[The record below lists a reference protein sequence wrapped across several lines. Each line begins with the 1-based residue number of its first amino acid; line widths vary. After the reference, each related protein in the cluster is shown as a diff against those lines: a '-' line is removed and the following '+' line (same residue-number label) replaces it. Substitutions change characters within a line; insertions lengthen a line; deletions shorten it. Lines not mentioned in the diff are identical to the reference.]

1 MIVLGIDVGKAD
13 FHCTLLDA
21 GKQHRNS
28 FPNTRKGF
36 EKLRAWLKNRRAQ
49 HVHACMEATGGFSEA
64 LATYLSEHDHV
75 VSIVNAFAI
84 KAFGQS
90 ELSRTKTD
98 KADAD
103 LIARYAVAMKPAPWE
118 PPSPSERRLRQ
129 LVRRRDD
136 LVTMCTQERNRLEAP
151 GSEATAASL
160 KESIAFFQ
168 EQIAE
173 LDREINHVIKNDP
186 DLRGKRELLESIPGI
201 GKLTSAA
208 LLGELPQLDK
218 MRNAKALVAL
228 AGLCPQQRQSGT
240 SLSSS
245 RLTSIGRRPLRKL
258 FFMPALAARRCNPTI
273 QRFAARL
280 ELRGKTWMQITVAIM
295 RKLLVLAYGVVKSG
309 QPFDPQ
315 RA

>member
-1 MIVLGIDVGKAD
+1 MIYLGIDVGKSD
-13 FHCTLLDA
+13 FHCALLDG
-21 GKQHRNS
+21 GKLHRNS

-36 EKLRAWLKNRRAQ
+36 EKLRAWLKNR
-49 HVHACMEATGGFSEA
+49 HVQQIHACMEATGGFSEA
-64 LATYLSEHDHV
+64 LATYLSEQGQA

-103 LIARYAVAMKPAPWE
+103 LIARYAAAMKPAPWE
-118 PPSPSERRLRQ
+118 PPSPTERRLRQ
-129 LVRRRDD
+129 LVRRRND
-136 LVTMCTQERNRLEAP
+136 LVMMCTQERNRLEAP
-151 GSEATAASL
+151 GSEVTAASIE
-160 KESIAFFQ
+160 ESIAFFEQ
-168 EQIAE
+168 QIAE
-173 LDREINHVIKNDP
+173 LDREINHVIKSDP

-208 LLGELPQLDK
+208 LLGELPHLEK
-218 MRNAKALVAL
+218 MRSAKAVVAL

-258 FFMPALAARRCNPTI
+258 FFMPAIAARRCNPYI
-273 QRFAARL
+273 QQFAARL
-280 ELRGKTWMQITVAIM
+280 ESRGKTWMQVTVAIM

-309 QPFDPQ
+309 RPFDPQ
-315 RA
+315 KA